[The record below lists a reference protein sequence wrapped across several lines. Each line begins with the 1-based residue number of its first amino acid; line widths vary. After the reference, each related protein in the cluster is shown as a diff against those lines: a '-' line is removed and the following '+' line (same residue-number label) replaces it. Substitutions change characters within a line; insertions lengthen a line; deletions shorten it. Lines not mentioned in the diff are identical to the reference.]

1 MIPLHTRR
9 KDDRFSPTTVY
20 PLSAFLSCRCC
31 CFVRTNSSGTF
42 STSRSSLTCKIFP
55 AVSGECRWYTV
66 CIRRCNPSAF
76 NVPCFFSPKAIAER
90 RRVILK
96 CVAEGVVVASDDS
109 DVDGD
114 AAGVL
119 SDRHSTWV
127 INAVLLQHDSIADI
141 PYSSHSIQ
149 NTVQN
154 WLLAHLL
161 KCFQAEKCLLLFGY
175 GEAGANGDKQG
186 ILTNDT
192 STAS

>member
-1 MIPLHTRR
+1 MTA
-9 KDDRFSPTTVY
+9 Y

-42 STSRSSLTCKIFP
+42 STSRSSLTRKIFP

-96 CVAEGVVVASDDS
+96 CVVGGGSVVASDADN

-119 SDRHSTWV
+119 SDRHVCDSIWV
-127 INAVLLQHDSIADI
+127 INTVLLRHESIAAI
-141 PYSSHSIQ
+141 PYSSYSIQ
-149 NTVQN
+149 NMVQK

-175 GEAGANGDKQG
+175 EEADRCQRRQ
-186 ILTNDT
+186 IRHPD
-192 STAS
+192 